1 MGPPLYLGI
10 SVYIFHDKKR
20 GVITGRVLGALLHVK
35 RKRVQLQ
42 ASGEPPA
49 SIKRIIS
56 ARPARSLSLSLS
68 LILYY

>member
-42 ASGEPPA
+42 ASGEHRRRVLSGLSRRGPRA
-49 SIKRIIS
+49 
-56 ARPARSLSLSLS
+56 LSLSLS